1 MTQAPPYAFH
11 PSILREYDIRGV
23 VGDTLHA
30 ADAEAVGRAFGTV
43 LGGAGKTVA
52 VGYDGRASSPE
63 LMAAMTRGLASTGC
77 TVKAIGLGPTPML
90 YYAAHALG
98 TDGGVMITG
107 SHNPP
112 EYNGIKMVRAAGPV
126 YGDQIA
132 EIGRIAAAGAYATGA
147 GRVED
152 VPVFD
157 DYIERLAG
165 DYRGGALK
173 VAWDPGNGAAGD
185 AVTALVARLP
195 GSHVVINGEIDGR
208 FPNHHPD
215 PTVEANLAQLKQ
227 AVDDHGC
234 DLGLAF
240 DGDGDRVGAVDA
252 RGRVVWAD
260 EILAILT
267 REVVREI
274 PDATVIA
281 DVKTSQIAFDEIAK
295 AGARPMMW
303 KTGHSLI
310 KAKMAEIGSPL
321 SGEMSGHIFFKHR
334 FYGVDDGLYAGLRL
348 MEAVSNQGGDL
359 AALKDALPVAH
370 NTPEVRFDCPEERK
384 VSAVADIARRLA
396 DQGAQVVDIDGVRVT
411 TPDGWW
417 LVRAS
422 NTQPALTARVEA
434 WTPEGLDRLRAEA
447 RDHLNAV
454 GLTPPADL

>member
-1 MTQAPPYAFH
+1 MTQAPPHAFH

-43 LGGAGKTVA
+43 LGGTGKTVA

-63 LMAAMTRGLASTGC
+63 LTAAMTRGLASAGC

-90 YYAAHALG
+90 YYAAHVLG

-112 EYNGIKMVRAAGPV
+112 EYNGIKMVRADGPV

-132 EIGRIAAAGAYATGA
+132 EIGRIAAAGAFASGA

-157 DYIERLAG
+157 DYVARLAG

-195 GSHVVINGEIDGR
+195 GTHVVINGEIDGR

-227 AVDDHGC
+227 AVGDHGC

-359 AALKDALPVAH
+359 AALKDALPTAH
-370 NTPEVRFDCPEERK
+370 NTPEVRFDCPEDRK

-447 RDHLNAV
+447 RDHLSAI